1 MVRQAHHE
9 RMLGYARSLM
19 NILGRSYSIAQIIL
33 VLKTIETFMLR
44 RHICEFRTGEHDDIF
59 ARLNRLCDEESV
71 LSIDVRVKNALL
83 EHLPSNAL
91 FVSNLPNHKFK
102 GKLRGRAKYMLEQ
115 IEYHN
120 FGHTGEFIISSSNEV
135 HLEHIIPE
143 TITTKKSK
151 KEFGDWETYLGADAI
166 ELHPK
171 YIHLIGN
178 MTLLAGSLN
187 ISASNN
193 PFLDK
198 QSFYSKSKIQLTRLL
213 ATDYPEFTFKD
224 VDERGQMLAKIAL
237 DIWTY

>member
-1 MVRQAHHE
+1 
-9 RMLGYARSLM
+9 
-19 NILGRSYSIAQIIL
+19 
-33 VLKTIETFMLR
+33 
-44 RHICEFRTGEHDDIF
+44 
-59 ARLNRLCDEESV
+59 
-71 LSIDVRVKNALL
+71 
-83 EHLPSNAL
+83 
-91 FVSNLPNHKFK
+91 
-102 GKLRGRAKYMLEQ
+102 MLEQ